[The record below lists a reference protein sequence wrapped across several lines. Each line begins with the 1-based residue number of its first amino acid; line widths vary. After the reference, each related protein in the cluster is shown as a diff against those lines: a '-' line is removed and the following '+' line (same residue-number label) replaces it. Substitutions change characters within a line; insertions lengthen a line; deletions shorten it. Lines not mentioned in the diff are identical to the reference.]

1 MKTTYPTPSKN
12 TPYKL
17 TYDST
22 SDRINFVPQ
31 TDEDKIETQ
40 KLSDRLNNIIKDTTS
55 EAAIN
60 AKSFSDNLKAEIEK
74 RFNAKK
80 C

>member
-1 MKTTYPTPSKN
+1 MKISVPSQSN
-12 TPYKL
+12 PYKL

-22 SDRINFVPQ
+22 NDRIGFIPQ
-31 TDEDKIETQ
+31 TNEDKIETQ
-40 KLSDRLNNIIKDTTS
+40 KLSDKINNILKDTTS

-60 AKSFSDNLKAEIEK
+60 AKSFSANLKAEIEK